1 MDRFEALQRLD
12 AELDGGGH
20 RKRAHTTDP
29 VAQVLAVNVFPD
41 HVEAAVGKRREVVE
55 DGDVGVLDLG
65 GEPGLAHEALLRRG
79 IGCEVLAQDLDDPQL
94 LQVKV
99 ADRVDLSHAGGAQA
113 LDDLIFAVEDRPR
126 LPGVQTDSSLYISS
140 SSFWRLA
147 LNSSWLINPS
157 SARLFNCRSFSAT
170 GFAAGPAGAGA
181 AGAGAAGAAAAGAAM
196 ASRSMP
202 GSMAPRPAP
211 MPIPRPAPTVL

>member
-55 DGDVGVLDLG
+55 DGHVGVVDLG

-79 IGCEVLAQDLDDPQL
+79 IGREVLAQDLDDPQL

-99 ADRVDLSHAGGAQA
+99 ADRVDLPHAAGAQA

-140 SSFWRLA
+140 SSFWRLS

-157 SARLFNCRSFSAT
+157 SARLFNWRSFSAT
-170 GFAAGPAGAGA
+170 GFPAGAGA
-181 AGAGAAGAAAAGAAM
+181 AGAGAAVASAAGGGGGAM
-196 ASRSMP
+196 GSRLLP
-202 GSMAPRPAP
+202 GGMGPGAGPLPLSR
-211 MPIPRPAPTVL
+211 